1 MITSTILIVALVVSI
16 LISIIMYRRASTTL
30 DKIDN
35 MITQALDGDFEEKN
49 FSEEKLSR
57 IGSKTKQYIAKVEN
71 VSTQLEEDRESIK
84 GIVSDISHQTKTPI
98 ANIKLYTQLL
108 SENVELDS
116 ESAAILNQIETQTDN
131 LSFLVSSLV
140 NISRLE
146 TGIIKFNP
154 TRNSVNS
161 FVQSLYDRFYARA
174 EAEERSL
181 ELVLGEDSKACF
193 DFKWTTEAFSNIIDN
208 ALKYTEKGGRIIIS
222 THEYP
227 SFIRIDVSDDGIGIS
242 EKEQNDVFKRF
253 YRSQDVATKQGV
265 GLGLYLSRRII
276 QMEGGYIRLS
286 SEKGKGT
293 TFSVFLPIRE
303 FFQN

>member
-57 IGSKTKQYIAKVEN
+57 IESKTKQYIAKVEN

-116 ESAAILNQIETQTDN
+116 ESAAILNQLETQTDN

-193 DFKWTTEAFSNIIDN
+193 DFKWTTESFSNIIDN

-265 GLGLYLSRRII
+265 GLGLYLSRQII